1 VTPTFHLHNL
11 VLTCLI
17 GLLVVT
23 LSIDCFAQ
31 VEKKDTAK
39 VSLTKKAWKLGM
51 SYITTAAEDTI
62 INEPSVGNLKAYE
75 GRIIR
80 HIHVES
86 FALEQSIYDS
96 SRKASRFVKK
106 TLRALHHPTRENI
119 IRNHLFVYRN
129 QTFNPY
135 RVADNER
142 FLRDLEFILDS
153 RILVTPVGDDSVDL
167 TVVTRDVFSLGL
179 SAGGSFPTAPQL
191 TVYDANFMGRGQRV
205 EFTGLV
211 EPGRSP
217 TFGFNA
223 RYRKSSVL
231 GSLASVELGYSQ
243 MNQGVSLGGE
253 HEYAYFLRVDRPL
266 VSPYSR
272 FAGGLELSRNWSHN
286 VDNKPD
292 SVFLS
297 YQYSVQDYWIGY
309 NMGMKGDFS
318 NRNRHFLAARYFDGN
333 YLRQPEQEEY
343 RKEVIYNDMFG
354 MLAEYTFYW
363 QNFFK
368 TRYVFGFGRTEDVP
382 VGLSI
387 TATAGVTRQ
396 SGLERLYLASGW
408 NHSFA
413 NRSGN
418 FFSYGLEVGG
428 YPNNDQLEDALVKA
442 NASYG
447 SRAVNLNR
455 YKLRALVA
463 GTYTRLINQ
472 TVFNLIPITSSD
484 IRGFSADSV
493 RGDSKILLRVENV
506 LYTPWILLG
515 FRFAPFAGVSNAR
528 LACKTCAEGNTSV
541 WAISGGFRT
550 RNENLIFG
558 TMELRLTFA
567 LPTETTD
574 SQFSFDFTQR
584 LRTRN
589 TRSFV
594 RPPSLLRP

>member
-1 VTPTFHLHNL
+1 
-11 VLTCLI
+11 
-17 GLLVVT
+17 
-23 LSIDCFAQ
+23 
-31 VEKKDTAK
+31 
-39 VSLTKKAWKLGM
+39 
-51 SYITTAAEDTI
+51 
-62 INEPSVGNLKAYE
+62 
-75 GRIIR
+75 
-80 HIHVES
+80 
-86 FALEQSIYDS
+86 
-96 SRKASRFVKK
+96 
-106 TLRALHHPTRENI
+106 
-119 IRNHLFVYRN
+119 
-129 QTFNPY
+129 
-135 RVADNER
+135 
-142 FLRDLEFILDS
+142 
-153 RILVTPVGDDSVDL
+153 
-167 TVVTRDVFSLGL
+167 
-179 SAGGSFPTAPQL
+179 
-191 TVYDANFMGRGQRV
+191 
-205 EFTGLV
+205 
-211 EPGRSP
+211 
-217 TFGFNA
+217 
-223 RYRKSSVL
+223 
-231 GSLASVELGYSQ
+231 
-243 MNQGVSLGGE
+243 
-253 HEYAYFLRVDRPL
+253 
-266 VSPYSR
+266 
-272 FAGGLELSRNWSHN
+272 
-286 VDNKPD
+286 
-292 SVFLS
+292 
-297 YQYSVQDYWIGY
+297 
-309 NMGMKGDFS
+309 
-318 NRNRHFLAARYFDGN
+318 
-333 YLRQPEQEEY
+333 
-343 RKEVIYNDMFG
+343 MFG

-515 FRFAPFAGVSNAR
+515 FRFAPFVGLSNAR
-528 LACKTCAEGNTSV
+528 LACKTCAEANTSV